1 MFFTAV
7 AAYLL
12 QEPRP
17 GHPPVGNST
26 SAHPRDGETWW
37 GVFRSTARMAACVGR
52 SKVHMFLL
60 SMQMSSDSMVAAPW
74 GLSGGGAQG

>member
-1 MFFTAV
+1 
-7 AAYLL
+7 
-12 QEPRP
+12 
-17 GHPPVGNST
+17 
-26 SAHPRDGETWW
+26 
-37 GVFRSTARMAACVGR
+37 MAACVGR